1 MDLSH
6 ILNHLGEEDKSKY
19 FNSVTPPLFDT
30 TNFCF
35 DSVAQMRSCLS
46 NEKETPFYTRGC
58 NPTVQILRKK
68 IAALEKAD
76 DCLVFASGSASIA
89 AAVLGNIQQNEH
101 IICVENPYS
110 WTKKLCNN
118 FLTKF
123 GVETTYVDG
132 KELVNFE
139 KAIQEN
145 TKIIYLE
152 SPNSV
157 TFEQQDLA
165 KIAELA
171 KANNIITICDNSYA
185 TPLFQNPIEMGIDIV
200 VHSASKYF
208 GGHSDIVAGILCGNQ
223 EMINRL
229 FNEQFMT
236 MGGIIS
242 PHNAW
247 LMIRSLRTFEI
258 RLNQV
263 SDNTKIIV
271 EYLKKHP
278 KVLKMYYPFDEENEQ
293 FELSKKQMKKGTG
306 QFSIQLKTE
315 SLKDVEAFCDA
326 LNYFL
331 LACSWGGHESLIF
344 PVSALTSSGNYREN
358 PFPINLIRFYV
369 GLENPKL
376 LINDLENAFSK
387 F

>member
-1 MDLSH
+1 MDLSY
-6 ILNHLGEEDKSKY
+6 ILNHLGEERDQYYNAVS
-19 FNSVTPPLFDT
+19 PPVFDSS
-30 TNFCF
+30 NFCF
-35 DSVAQMRSCLS
+35 NTVAEMRAQLS
-46 NEKETPFYTRGC
+46 NEKESPFYTRGC

-68 IAALEKAD
+68 IAALENSD
-76 DCLVFASGSASIA
+76 DALVFASGSAAIA
-89 AAVLGNIQQNEH
+89 AAILGNIQESDH

-123 GVETTYVDG
+123 NVKTTYVDG
-132 KELVNFE
+132 RNISNF
-139 KAIQEN
+139 KNVLQDN

-157 TFEQQDLA
+157 TFDQQDLKA
-165 KIAELA
+165 VAELA

-185 TPLFQNPIEMGIDIV
+185 TPLFQKPINFGIDIV

-208 GGHSDIVAGILCGNQ
+208 GGHSDIVAGILCSDQ
-223 EMINRL
+223 EQIDQL
-229 FNEQFMT
+229 FNTQFMT

-247 LMIRSLRTFEI
+247 LMIRSLRTMEI

-263 SDNTKIIV
+263 SENTEQV
-271 EYLKKHP
+271 VNYLAEHP
-278 KVLKMYYPFDEENEQ
+278 KVRKLYYPYHPDNDQ
-293 FELSKKQMKKGTG
+293 YELSKKQMLKGAG
-306 QFSIQLKTE
+306 QFSIELETDE
-315 SLKDVEAFCDA
+315 IKDVEAFCDN
-326 LNYFL
+326 LKYFL

-344 PVSALTSSGNYREN
+344 PVSALVDSGNYRDN
-358 PFPINLIRFYV
+358 PFPVNLIRFYI
-369 GLENPKL
+369 GLEAPEV
-376 LINDLENAFSK
+376 LIKDLENGFNQ